1 MLDDNDR
8 RMIQKRRRSLRH
20 LPGAVWLFPLI
31 WLLAS
36 AWTWVRFPLLCN
48 PWALHGH
55 LSRGDLSRSTVD
67 TLAAMAPVLVLLLQI
82 VVIAFIWMGIR
93 MLRRERRLIHLL
105 EEAVGKDAL
114 IPSSPTPHPTQ
125 RPGSGQA

>member
-8 RMIQKRRRSLRH
+8 RMIQTRRRSLRH
-20 LPGAVWLFPLI
+20 LRSAVWLFPLT

-36 AWTWVRFPLLCN
+36 LWTWIRFPLLCN
-48 PWALHGH
+48 PWSLHGH

-82 VVIAFIWMGIR
+82 VVIAFIWMGLR
-93 MLRRERRLIHLL
+93 MLQRERRLIQLL
-105 EEAVGKDAL
+105 EEAVGRDTL
-114 IPSSPTPHPTQ
+114 IPPQP
-125 RPGSGQA
+125 